1 MKFLLVEDDIPLGTS
16 LQRVLTGAGYNAV
29 WLRQASDA
37 KKFLADSPFDLILL
51 DIMLPDGSGLEVL
64 RWLRTRGDATP
75 VIMLTARDA
84 ISDRVAGL
92 DGGADDYLPKP
103 FAIDELLSRI
113 RVLLRRQSKQL
124 TASWR
129 VGSILID
136 TARRKVSVDD
146 REISLTMREYD
157 ILLALASEAGKVL
170 TRAQIERSASLI
182 EGAESNA
189 IDVHIYN
196 LRNKIGSH
204 LIGTVRGVGY
214 VLESIHP

>member
-29 WLRQASDA
+29 WLRQALDA

-51 DIMLPDGSGLEVL
+51 DIMLPDESGLEVL
-64 RWLRTRGDATP
+64 HWLRNRGDSTP
-75 VIMLTARDA
+75 VMMLTARDA
-84 ISDRVAGL
+84 VSDRVTGL

-103 FAIDELLSRI
+103 FAIEELLSRI
-113 RVLLRRQSKQL
+113 RVLLRRQRKQL

-129 VGSILID
+129 VGSLLID
-136 TARRKVSVDD
+136 TARRKVSVGEL
-146 REISLTMREYD
+146 EIALTTREYD
-157 ILLALASEAGKVL
+157 ILLVLASDAGTVL

-189 IDVHIYN
+189 IDVHIHN
-196 LRNKIGSH
+196 LRSKIGSH
-204 LIGTVRGVGY
+204 RIGTVRGVGY
-214 VLESIHP
+214 VLENVEL

>member
-16 LQRVLTGAGYNAV
+16 LQRVLSGVGYNVV
-29 WLRQASDA
+29 WLRNAGDA
-37 KKFLADSPFDLILL
+37 KKFLADSPFDMVLL
-51 DIMLPDGSGLEVL
+51 DIMLPDESGLDVL
-64 RWLRTRGDATP
+64 SWLRARSDATP

-84 ISDRVAGL
+84 VSDRVAGL

-113 RVLLRRQSKQL
+113 RALLRRQHNQL
-124 TASWR
+124 TASWQ
-129 VGSILID
+129 VGSLLID
-136 TARRKVSVDD
+136 TARRKVSIEGQD
-146 REISLTMREYD
+146 ISLTTREYD
-157 ILLALASEAGKVL
+157 ILLALAADAGKVL
-170 TRAQIERSASLI
+170 TRVQIERSASLI

-214 VLESIHP
+214 VLENIES

>member
-29 WLRQASDA
+29 WLRQACDA
-37 KKFLADSPFDLILL
+37 KKFLADSPFDLVLL
-51 DIMLPDGSGLEVL
+51 DIMLPDESGLEVL
-64 RWLRTRGDATP
+64 RWLRARGDATP

-103 FAIDELLSRI
+103 FAIEELLSRI

-136 TARRKVSVDD
+136 TARRKVSVGD

-196 LRNKIGSH
+196 LRNKIGGH

-214 VLESIHP
+214 VLESIQS

>member
-16 LQRVLTGAGYNAV
+16 LQRVLTGSGYNVV

-37 KKFLADSPFDLILL
+37 KKFLADCAFDLVLL
-51 DIMLPDGSGLEVL
+51 DIMLPDESGLVL
-64 RWLRTRGDATP
+64 LSWLRGRADATP

-84 ISDRVAGL
+84 VSDRVAGL

-103 FAIDELLSRI
+103 FAIEELLSRI
-113 RVLLRRQSKQL
+113 RVLLRRQRNQL

-129 VGSILID
+129 VGSLLID
-136 TARRKVSVDD
+136 TARRKVSVADM
-146 REISLTMREYD
+146 EITLTAREYD
-157 ILLALASEAGKVL
+157 ILLVLASDAGKVL
-170 TRAQIERSASLI
+170 TRDQIERSASLI

-204 LIGTVRGVGY
+204 RIGTVRGVGY
-214 VLESIHP
+214 VLETVEP